1 MNLPSKTARADRG
14 AGQPRHPLIER
25 TPPMP
30 RFHAP
35 AATPSYGSGFDSVAL
50 RDTFADFRNWW
61 DRNCLLDDAEP
72 QAEQEAS
79 LARAA

>member
-1 MNLPSKTARADRG
+1 
-14 AGQPRHPLIER
+14 
-25 TPPMP
+25 MP
-30 RFHAP
+30 RFHDP

-72 QAEQEAS
+72 QAEQEAP